1 MISLGWLLVLLPLAG
16 ALGWIL
22 GRRGG
27 ERQGGAR
34 ISRLSATY
42 FRGLNYLLNEQQDK
56 AIELFLQIAERDRET
71 LETQF
76 TLGTLFRRRGEVDR
90 AIRLH
95 QSVISRPGLSDEQRT
110 RAILALG
117 EDYMRAG
124 LLDRAETLFAD
135 LVKMGA
141 AAPQALRHL
150 MSIYQ
155 AERDWQQAIDHA
167 RRYEAATAE
176 PMGRLV
182 AQFECEL
189 AERARIKG
197 DAGLARQHLG
207 RAFAA
212 DANSVRAALLE
223 GQIELAEGNDAAAI
237 RAYERAA
244 RLDLEFLPEALPP
257 LLAAYDRTDDP
268 ARARGFL
275 LEMVERYPGV
285 SPALALARRLE
296 QESGP
301 RVALDF
307 LREHLRQR
315 PSIRGEVALIELALR
330 SDTDDPRG
338 LLVSLQQI
346 NEQLIVR
353 SPGYRC
359 QSCGFG
365 ARAHHWQCPSCK
377 QWATIK
383 PLPHVAAE

>member
-1 MISLGWLLVLLPLAG
+1 MINPWWLLLLVPIVGLTG
-16 ALGWIL
+16 WYLGQR
-22 GRRGG
+22 GSERRGG
-27 ERQGGAR
+27 AR
-34 ISRLSATY
+34 MSRLSATY
-42 FRGLNYLLNEQQDK
+42 FQGLNYLLNEQQDK
-56 AIELFLQIAERDRET
+56 AIEVFLQIAERDKDA

-95 QSVISRPGLSDEQRT
+95 QSVISRPGLNDLQKT

-124 LLDRAETLFAD
+124 LFDRAETLFAD
-135 LVKMGA
+135 LVRLGA

-167 RRYEAATAE
+167 RRYEQATHE
-176 PMGRLV
+176 PMGRLI

-189 AERARIKG
+189 ADKARLKGEAEVVRAHLERAN
-197 DAGLARQHLG
+197 
-207 RAFAA
+207 AA
-212 DANSVRAALLE
+212 DPNCVRAALLE
-223 GQIELAEGNDAAAI
+223 GQVELAEGNDPAAI
-237 RAYERAA
+237 RSFERAA
-244 RLDLEFLPEALPP
+244 RQDIEFLPEVLGP
-257 LLAAYDRTDDP
+257 LLAAYDRLGDP
-268 ARARGFL
+268 ARARSFL
-275 LEMVERYPGV
+275 LEMVERYRGV
-285 SPALALARRLE
+285 WPALALAKRLE
-296 QESGP
+296 DEEGVP
-301 RVALDF
+301 AALHF
-307 LREHLRQR
+307 LLGHLQQR
-315 PSIRGEVALIELALR
+315 PSIRGEAALIKLALR
-330 SDTDDPRG
+330 SDAEDPKG
-338 LLVSLQQI
+338 LLLTLQQI

-383 PLPHVAAE
+383 PLPHVAVE

>member
-1 MISLGWLLVLLPLAG
+1 MSPWWLLVLVPAVGAAG
-16 ALGWIL
+16 WFL

-27 ERQGGAR
+27 ERRGGAR
-34 ISRLSATY
+34 VSRLSATY

-56 AIELFLQIAERDRET
+56 AIEVFLQIAERDKET

-95 QSVISRPGLSDEQRT
+95 QSVISRPGLSDEQKT

-167 RRYEAATAE
+167 RRYEAATGE
-176 PMGRLV
+176 PMGRLI

-197 DAGLARQHLG
+197 DLGLAREHLG
-207 RAFAA
+207 RASSA
-212 DANSVRAALLE
+212 DTNSVRASLLE
-223 GQIELAEGNDAAAI
+223 GQIELADGNDAGAI

-244 RLDLEFLPEALPP
+244 RQDIEFLPEALPP

-275 LEMVERYPGV
+275 LEMVERYAGV
-285 SPALALARRLE
+285 SPALALARRIE
-296 QESGP
+296 AEEGATA
-301 RVALDF
+301 ALGF

-315 PSIRGEVALIELALR
+315 PSIRGEAALIDLALR
-330 SDTDDPRG
+330 SESEEPRG
-338 LLVSLQQI
+338 LLATLQQI

-359 QSCGFG
+359 QGCGFG

-383 PLPHVAAE
+383 PLPHVAIE

>member
-1 MISLGWLLVLLPLAG
+1 MMSPWWLLLLLPAVGIAG
-16 ALGWIL
+16 WYLGQR
-22 GRRGG
+22 GSERR
-27 ERQGGAR
+27 GGAR
-34 ISRLSATY
+34 ISKLSANY
-42 FRGLNYLLNEQQDK
+42 FLGLNHLLNEQQDK
-56 AIELFLQIAERDRET
+56 AIEVFLQIAERDRET

-95 QSVISRPGLSDEQRT
+95 QSVISRPGLSDEQKT

-135 LVKMGA
+135 LVKMGS

-155 AERDWQQAIDHA
+155 AERDWQQATDHA
-167 RRYEAATAE
+167 RRYEQATKE
-176 PMGRLV
+176 PMGRLI

-189 AERARIKG
+189 AEKARFRGDVAAARA
-197 DAGLARQHLG
+197 HLE
-207 RAFAA
+207 RAQAA

-223 GQIELAEGNDAAAI
+223 GQIELADGNDVAAI

-244 RLDLEFLPEALPP
+244 RQDIEFLPEVLTP
-257 LLAAYDRTDDP
+257 LLAAYDRLGDP
-268 ARARGFL
+268 ARARSFL
-275 LEMVERYPGV
+275 LEMVERYRGV

-296 QESGP
+296 AEEGVST
-301 RVALDF
+301 ALDF
-307 LREHLRQR
+307 LRQHLRQR
-315 PSIRGEVALIELALR
+315 PSIRGEAALIELALR
-330 SDTDDPRG
+330 SDNEDPRE
-338 LLVSLQQI
+338 LLVALQQI

-359 QSCGFG
+359 HECGFG
-365 ARAHHWQCPSCK
+365 ARSHHWQCPSCK

-383 PLPHVAAE
+383 PLAHVAIE

>member
-1 MISLGWLLVLLPLAG
+1 MIEAWWLLLLVPAVGTLGWFMGRRASE
-16 ALGWIL
+16 
-22 GRRGG
+22 RRGG
-27 ERQGGAR
+27 AR
-34 ISRLSATY
+34 LSRLSATY

-56 AIELFLQIAERDRET
+56 AIEVFLQIAERDRET

-95 QSVISRPGLSDEQRT
+95 QSVISRPGLSEEQKT

-124 LLDRAETLFAD
+124 LLDRAETLFTD
-135 LVKMGA
+135 LVKLGA

-167 RRYEAATAE
+167 RRYEQATGE
-176 PMGRLV
+176 PMGRLI

-189 AERARIKG
+189 AEKARLQN
-197 DAGLARQHLG
+197 DLAAAREHLG
-207 RAFAA
+207 RANAA

-223 GQIELAEGNDAAAI
+223 GQLELAAGNDLAAI

-244 RLDLEFLPEALPP
+244 RQDIEFLPEVLAP
-257 LLAAYDRTDDP
+257 LLAACDRAGDP
-268 ARARGFL
+268 ARARSFL

-285 SPALALARRLE
+285 SPALALCRRLE
-296 QESGP
+296 QEAGP
-301 RVALDF
+301 KAALDF
-307 LREHLRQR
+307 LRNHLRER
-315 PSIRGEVALIELALR
+315 PSIRGEAALIELALR
-330 SDTDDPRG
+330 TEGEDPRG
-338 LLVSLQQI
+338 LLLTLREI

-359 QSCGFG
+359 QGCGFG

-383 PLPHVAAE
+383 PLPHVAVE

>member
-1 MISLGWLLVLLPLAG
+1 MMSAWWLLVLLPVVGTA
-16 ALGWIL
+16 GWIL
-22 GRRGG
+22 GRRGS
-27 ERQGGAR
+27 ERRGGAR
-34 ISRLSATY
+34 ISKLSATY

-56 AIELFLQIAERDRET
+56 AIEVFLQIAERDKET

-95 QSVISRPGLSDEQRT
+95 QSVISRPGLSDEQKT

-167 RRYEAATAE
+167 RRYEAATGE
-176 PMGRLV
+176 PMGRLI

-189 AERARIKG
+189 AERARIRG
-197 DAGLARQHLG
+197 DLALAREHLG
-207 RAFAA
+207 RASSA
-212 DANSVRAALLE
+212 DTNSVRASLLE
-223 GQIELAEGNDAAAI
+223 GQIELADGNDAAAI

-244 RLDLEFLPEALPP
+244 RQDIEFLPEVLPP
-257 LLAAYDRTDDP
+257 LLGAYDRTDDP

-275 LEMVERYPGV
+275 LEMVERYAGV
-285 SPALALARRLE
+285 SPALALARRIE
-296 QESGP
+296 AEEGAAA
-301 RVALDF
+301 ALGF

-315 PSIRGEVALIELALR
+315 PSIRGEAALIDLALR
-330 SDTDDPRG
+330 SDSEEPRG
-338 LLVSLQQI
+338 LLATLQQI

-383 PLPHVAAE
+383 PLPHVAIE

>member
-1 MISLGWLLVLLPLAG
+1 MNPLWLLLVLPLAG
-16 ALGWIL
+16 LGGWVL
-22 GRRGG
+22 GRKSS
-27 ERQGGAR
+27 ERRGGAR

-56 AIELFLQIAERDRET
+56 AIEVFLQIAERDRET

-95 QSVISRPGLSDEQRT
+95 QSVISRPGLSDEQKA

-124 LLDRAETLFAD
+124 LFDRAETLFTD
-135 LVKMGA
+135 LVKLDA

-167 RRYEAATAE
+167 RRYEQATQE
-176 PMGRLV
+176 PMGRLI

-189 AERARIKG
+189 AEHARLKVEPV
-197 DAGLARQHLG
+197 LARQHIE
-207 RAFAA
+207 RAGAA
-212 DANSVRAALLE
+212 DSNSVRAALLE
-223 GQIELAEGNDAAAI
+223 GRLELSEGNDAAAI
-237 RAYERAA
+237 RAFERAA
-244 RLDLEFLPEALPP
+244 RRDIEFLPEVLAP
-257 LLAAYDRTDDP
+257 LMGAYDRVGDP
-268 ARARGFL
+268 ARARSFL
-275 LEMVERYPGV
+275 VEMVERYPGV
-285 SPALALARRLE
+285 SPALALSRRIE
-296 QESGP
+296 AEEGAP
-301 RVALDF
+301 AAIAF

-315 PSIRGEVALIELALR
+315 PSIRGEAALIELALR
-330 SDTDDPRG
+330 SVEDDPRA
-338 LLVSLQQI
+338 LLVTLQQI

-365 ARAHHWQCPSCK
+365 ARAHHWHCPSCK

-383 PLPHVAAE
+383 PLPHVAIE

>member
-1 MISLGWLLVLLPLAG
+1 MISVWWLLLLIPAVG
-16 ALGWIL
+16 VTGWWLGQ
-22 GRRGG
+22 RGG
-27 ERQGGAR
+27 EKRGGAR
-34 ISRLSATY
+34 MSKLSATY

-56 AIELFLQIAERDRET
+56 AIEVFLQIAERDRDT

-95 QSVISRPGLSDEQRT
+95 QSVISRPGLNDAQKA

-124 LLDRAETLFAD
+124 LLDRAETLFTD
-135 LVKMGA
+135 LVKLGS

-167 RRYEAATAE
+167 RRYEQATQE
-176 PMGRLV
+176 PMGRLI

-189 AERARIKG
+189 AEKARLKS
-197 DAGLARQHLG
+197 DPALVRQHLE
-207 RAFAA
+207 RACAA

-223 GQIELAEGNDAAAI
+223 GQVELAEGNDAVAI

-244 RLDLEFLPEALPP
+244 RQDIEFVPEVLPP
-257 LLAAYDRTDDP
+257 LLAAYDRHGDP
-268 ARARGFL
+268 ARARSFL

-285 SPALALARRLE
+285 SPALALARRVEAEEGAAAALE
-296 QESGP
+296 
-301 RVALDF
+301 F

-315 PSIRGEVALIELALR
+315 PSIRGEAALIELALR
-330 SDTDDPRG
+330 GENDDPRG

-383 PLPHVAAE
+383 PLPHVAFE

>member
-1 MISLGWLLVLLPLAG
+1 MISVWWVLLLVPVIGMAG
-16 ALGWIL
+16 WYLGQR
-22 GRRGG
+22 GSERR
-27 ERQGGAR
+27 GGAR
-34 ISRLSATY
+34 ISKLSATY

-56 AIELFLQIAERDRET
+56 AIEVFLQIAERDKET

-95 QSVISRPGLSDEQRT
+95 QSVISRPGLSDEQKT

-135 LVKMGA
+135 LVKLGS

-167 RRYEAATAE
+167 RRYEQATHE
-176 PMGRLV
+176 PMGKLI

-189 AERARIKG
+189 AEKARLKG
-197 DAGLARQHLG
+197 DGALARQHLE
-207 RAFAA
+207 RAHAA

-244 RLDLEFLPEALPP
+244 RQDIEFLPEVLPP
-257 LLAAYDRTDDP
+257 LLAAYDRGDDP
-268 ARARGFL
+268 ARARSFL
-275 LEMVERYPGV
+275 LEMVERYRGV

-296 QESGP
+296 TEEGAG
-301 RVALDF
+301 VALEF
-307 LREHLRQR
+307 LRKHLRQR
-315 PSIRGEVALIELALR
+315 PSIRGEAALIELALR
-330 SDTDDPRG
+330 SESDDARG
-338 LLVSLQQI
+338 LLVALQQI

-377 QWATIK
+377 QWASIK
-383 PLPHVAAE
+383 PLPHVAIE

>member
-1 MISLGWLLVLLPLAG
+1 MIPAWWLLLLVPLVGMAG
-16 ALGWIL
+16 WFL
-22 GRRGG
+22 GRRGS
-27 ERQGGAR
+27 ERRGGAR
-34 ISRLSATY
+34 ISKLSATY

-56 AIELFLQIAERDRET
+56 AIEVFLQIAERDRET

-76 TLGTLFRRRGEVDR
+76 TLGTLLRRRGEVDR

-95 QSVISRPGLSDEQRT
+95 QSVISRPGLNDEQKT

-124 LLDRAETLFAD
+124 LLDRAETLFSD
-135 LVKMGA
+135 LVKLGS

-167 RRYEAATAE
+167 RRYEQATQE
-176 PMGRLV
+176 PMGRLI

-189 AERARIKG
+189 AEKARLKG
-197 DAGLARQHLG
+197 DVAAAREHLG
-207 RAFAA
+207 RANTA

-223 GQIELAEGNDAAAI
+223 GQLEIAAGNDIAAI

-244 RLDLEFLPEALPP
+244 RQDIEFLPEVLPP
-257 LLAAYDRTDDP
+257 LLAAYDRCGDP
-268 ARARGFL
+268 ARARSFL
-275 LEMVERYPGV
+275 LEMVERYQGV

-296 QESGP
+296 LESGA
-301 RVALDF
+301 REALDF
-307 LREHLRQR
+307 LKGHLRER
-315 PSIRGEVALIELALR
+315 PSIRGEAALIELALR
-330 SDTDDPRG
+330 TEGEDPRG
-338 LLVSLQQI
+338 LLVALQQI

-359 QSCGFG
+359 QACGFG

-383 PLPHVAAE
+383 PLPHVAVE